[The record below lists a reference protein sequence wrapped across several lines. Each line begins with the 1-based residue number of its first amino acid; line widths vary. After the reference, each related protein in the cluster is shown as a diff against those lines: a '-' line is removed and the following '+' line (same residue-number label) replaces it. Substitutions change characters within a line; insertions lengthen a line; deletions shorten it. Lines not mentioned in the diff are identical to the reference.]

1 MQPRVENGKP
11 YPNIVQLSTWQSL
24 LFGIYHL
31 LKDCPASITR
41 RSSKHPTMQ
50 QNLRIYILSANAT
63 LQMTLDFE
71 SLYISYTH
79 DQSSSIYIQQVLSRK
94 PWRLT
99 KRWSCIISN
108 GLPEL
113 WFYCPPM
120 EVKSL
125 VHVIYLKWYFDK
137 ERRIGVFISSL
148 CELRYFVYS
157 PCERLFCSSDISEIT
172 GDQIPIYILLTLHI
186 ISCLLNQC
194 VQITGRGDGMTL
206 IIYGWS
212 STFVYVWSLL
222 RNRTTISSKNQEM
235 HMYLLKCIFTC
246 SFALINFKVISSKE
260 SM

>member
-1 MQPRVENGKP
+1 
-11 YPNIVQLSTWQSL
+11 
-24 LFGIYHL
+24 
-31 LKDCPASITR
+31 
-41 RSSKHPTMQ
+41 MQ
-50 QNLRIYILSANAT
+50 QNLRIYIFSANAT

-99 KRWSCIISN
+99 KRWSCIISS

-120 EVKSL
+120 EVKLL
-125 VHVIYLKWYFDK
+125 VDVIYLKWYFDK

-157 PCERLFCSSDISEIT
+157 PCERLFCSSEII
-172 GDQIPIYILLTLHI
+172 GDQTPIYILLTLHI
-186 ISCLLNQC
+186 ISCLLNRC
-194 VQITGRGDGMTL
+194 VQITGRGDADHVWVTKHVCVCMISIKKQGHN
-206 IIYGWS
+206 
-212 STFVYVWSLL
+212 FV
-222 RNRTTISSKNQEM
+222 NNQEM
-235 HMYLLKCIFTC
+235 HMYLLKGIFTC